1 MYKNCLEDYTE
12 PEMMEFLNEFF
23 ENPKGLKGNELTNH
37 LSQISKHLIKITA
50 HPEGRDL
57 IFNPPSDR
65 EDSPEGVIREIKRW
79 RQSQGLSLFKNSEAN
94 S

>member
-12 PEMMEFLNEFF
+12 SEMMEFLNDFF
-23 ENPKGLKGNELTNH
+23 ENSKELKGYESTNH
-37 LSQISKHLIKITA
+37 LSQMAKHLIKITA

-65 EDSPEGVIREIKRW
+65 EDSPEGVLKEIKRW
-79 RQSQGLSLFKNSEAN
+79 RQSQGLPLFKKF
-94 S
+94 